1 MGKIETSRTEK
12 DKKSS
17 EACVLP
23 DIKKGTA
30 QQLKQYDEFQNLPKA
45 RPSFIQDFDYGV
57 PPQIIIA
64 DDDYL
69 NRLAL
74 RTLIK
79 LCNVDALS
87 LTFLSENGLQ
97 ALNAVQTFEVD
108 NFKLIFMDINMP
120 EMDGLEATR
129 QIKKFF
135 KEKGAK
141 PPIIIGLSGDPDA
154 ETVKIGIKA
163 GMDQV
168 HSKPMRKN

>member
-1 MGKIETSRTEK
+1 
-12 DKKSS
+12 
-17 EACVLP
+17 
-23 DIKKGTA
+23 
-30 QQLKQYDEFQNLPKA
+30 
-45 RPSFIQDFDYGV
+45 
-57 PPQIIIA
+57 
-64 DDDYL
+64 L

-129 QIKKFF
+129 
-135 KEKGAK
+135 
-141 PPIIIGLSGDPDA
+141 
-154 ETVKIGIKA
+154 
-163 GMDQV
+163 
-168 HSKPMRKN
+168 